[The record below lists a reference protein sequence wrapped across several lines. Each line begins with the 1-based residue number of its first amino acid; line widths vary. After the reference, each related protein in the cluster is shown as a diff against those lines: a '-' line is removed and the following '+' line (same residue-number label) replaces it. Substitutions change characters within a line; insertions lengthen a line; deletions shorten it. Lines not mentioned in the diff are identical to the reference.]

1 MTSFTNSAY
10 PVQPIIS
17 GLGAGH
23 RTDARVSTVGS
34 LLKQAQA
41 LLRQAW
47 TAYQTREQLSRLSDR
62 ALGDIGINRDAIPAV
77 SRQIKDQG
85 VVRHGE
91 LGALLAMND
100 NELATIGL
108 HRRDL
113 EDFRAGR
120 VKFVRRHVAV
130 EGGQQ

>member
-17 GLGAGH
+17 GLGAG
-23 RTDARVSTVGS
+23 RRIDAPVSKVQS
-34 LLKQAQA
+34 FLNQVQA

-47 TAYQTREQLSRLSDR
+47 TAYRTREQLNRLSDR
-62 ALGDIGINRDAIPAV
+62 ALSDIGISRDEISAV
-77 SRQIKDQG
+77 SRQMKDQG
-85 VVRHGE
+85 LVRHAD

-120 VKFVRRHVAV
+120 VKFVRRHILE